1 MMMTSNCH
9 SLEQAQ
15 SKLNWALTVA
25 REATLENQSLKEELD
40 SLLLES
46 DRLKLQLE
54 QKKTQLAL
62 MEEKKAENELQMKR
76 EIKSLLEAYLQ
87 VKQRLEEIE
96 GVQYD
101 EEGRGYNMM
110 RGGRYGMV
118 LWEEGRGYKYD
129 IHLVLL
135 EQ

>member
-1 MMMTSNCH
+1 MMMTSNCN

-96 GVQYD
+96 GVQYG
-101 EEGRGYNMM
+101 EEGY
-110 RGGRYGMV
+110 
-118 LWEEGRGYKYD
+118 EEAPQPQ
-129 IHLVLL
+129 
-135 EQ
+135 EQQLF